1 MESGTRPLFFL
12 AFFKRN
18 ETMKV
23 TELVAQIAA
32 PAAEKQGCFV
42 WDVEFVKEAGE
53 RYLRLY
59 IDNDEASVNID
70 QCEAVSRE
78 VDALLDELDP
88 IQESYIFEVC
98 SAGAER
104 ELKRPSDFQRFL
116 GSQVAV
122 KLYSAKNGRKEYVG
136 ILKEYADGDVSLESG
151 ETFRKPEIAQVR
163 LRVTL

>member
-1 MESGTRPLFFL
+1 
-12 AFFKRN
+12 
-18 ETMKV
+18 MKV

-59 IDNDEASVNID
+59 IDNDEASVNIE

-104 ELKRPSDFQRFL
+104 ELKRPSDFEKFM
-116 GSQVAV
+116 GSNVEVRLYKGVDGSKHFAGTLTGYDSESGDVTIDAAGTPRTFAGAAVAQVKV
-122 KLYSAKNGRKEYVG
+122 KL
-136 ILKEYADGDVSLESG
+136 
-151 ETFRKPEIAQVR
+151 F
-163 LRVTL
+163 

>member
-1 MESGTRPLFFL
+1 
-12 AFFKRN
+12 
-18 ETMKV
+18 MKI
-23 TELVAQIAA
+23 TEIVAQLAA
-32 PAAEKQGCFV
+32 PVAERQGCFV
-42 WDVEFVKEAGE
+42 WDVEFVREAGE

-59 IDNDEASVNID
+59 IDNQDASVNIE

-78 VDALLDELDP
+78 VDAKLDELDP
-88 IQESYIFEVC
+88 IAESYIFEVC

-104 ELKRPSDFQRFL
+104 ELKRPSDFERFI

-136 ILKEYADGDVSLESG
+136 ILKEYVEGDVTLESG

>member
-1 MESGTRPLFFL
+1 
-12 AFFKRN
+12 
-18 ETMKV
+18 MKV
-23 TELVAQIAA
+23 TELVAQLAA

-59 IDNDEASVNID
+59 IDNAEASVNID

-78 VDALLDELDP
+78 VDALLDEADP
-88 IQESYIFEVC
+88 IPESYIFEVC

-104 ELKRPSDFQRFL
+104 ELKRPSDFERFL
-116 GSQVAV
+116 GSRVAV
-122 KLYSAKNGRKEYVG
+122 KLYSARNGRKEYVG
-136 ILKEYADGDVSLESG
+136 TLQEYRDGAVTLAEG
-151 ETFRKPEIAQVR
+151 ETFTKAEIAQVR

>member
-1 MESGTRPLFFL
+1 
-12 AFFKRN
+12 
-18 ETMKV
+18 MKV
-23 TELVAQIAA
+23 TELVAQLAA

-53 RYLRLY
+53 RYLRVY
-59 IDNDEASVNID
+59 IDNDAAEVSIE

-78 VDALLDELDP
+78 VDAKLDELDP

-104 ELKRPSDFQRFL
+104 ELKRPSDFARFL
-116 GSQVAV
+116 GSNVAV

-136 ILKEYADGDVSLESG
+136 VLKGYDDGVVTLEDG
-151 ETFRKPEIAQVR
+151 AVFQKNEVAQVR
-163 LRVTL
+163 LRVTF

>member
-1 MESGTRPLFFL
+1 
-12 AFFKRN
+12 
-18 ETMKV
+18 MKI

-59 IDNDEASVNID
+59 IDNAEASVNIE

-104 ELKRPSDFQRFL
+104 ELKRPADFERFL

-122 KLYSAKNGRKEYVG
+122 KLYSAKDGRKDYVG
-136 ILKEYADGDVSLESG
+136 VLEAYDGGDVTLAG
-151 ETFRKPEIAQVR
+151 GLAFRKAEVAQVR
-163 LRVTL
+163 LRVSI

>member
-1 MESGTRPLFFL
+1 
-12 AFFKRN
+12 
-18 ETMKV
+18 MKITELV
-23 TELVAQIAA
+23 TELAA
-32 PAAEKQGCFV
+32 PIAEKQGCFV

-53 RYLRLY
+53 RYLRVY
-59 IDNDEASVNID
+59 IDNDAAEVNIE

-78 VDALLDELDP
+78 LDVKLDEVDP

-116 GSQVAV
+116 GSEVSV

-136 ILKEYADGDVSLESG
+136 VLGAYDSGDVTLEDGTLFHKS
-151 ETFRKPEIAQVR
+151 EIAQVR
-163 LRVTL
+163 LHVTF

>member
-1 MESGTRPLFFL
+1 MESGFAPSLFLSLFEVR
-12 AFFKRN
+12 K
-18 ETMKV
+18 MKV
-23 TELVAQIAA
+23 TELVAQLAA

-42 WDVEFVKEAGE
+42 WDVEFVREAGE

-59 IDNDEASVNID
+59 IDNREASVNID

-122 KLYSAKNGRKEYVG
+122 KLYSAKNGRKEFLGVLQDYT
-136 ILKEYADGDVSLESG
+136 DGDVTLADG
-151 ETFRKPEIAQVR
+151 QRFTKAEIAQVR
-163 LRVTL
+163 LRVTM

>member
-1 MESGTRPLFFL
+1 
-12 AFFKRN
+12 
-18 ETMKV
+18 MKV

-78 VDALLDELDP
+78 VDAKLDELDP

-104 ELKRPSDFQRFL
+104 ELKRPSDFERFL

-136 ILKEYADGDVSLESG
+136 TLQEYRDGAVTLAEGQSF
-151 ETFRKPEIAQVR
+151 TKAEIAQVR
-163 LRVTL
+163 LRVTI

>member
-1 MESGTRPLFFL
+1 
-12 AFFKRN
+12 
-18 ETMKV
+18 MKV

-78 VDALLDELDP
+78 VDAKLDELDP

-104 ELKRPSDFQRFL
+104 ELKRP
-116 GSQVAV
+116 
-122 KLYSAKNGRKEYVG
+122 
-136 ILKEYADGDVSLESG
+136 
-151 ETFRKPEIAQVR
+151 
-163 LRVTL
+163 

>member
-1 MESGTRPLFFL
+1 
-12 AFFKRN
+12 
-18 ETMKV
+18 MKI
-23 TELVAQIAA
+23 TEIVEQIAA
-32 PAAEKQGCFV
+32 PAAERQGCFV
-42 WDVEFVKEAGE
+42 WDVEFVREAGE

-59 IDNDEASVNID
+59 IDNQEASVNID

-78 VDALLDELDP
+78 VDAKLDELDL
-88 IQESYIFEVC
+88 IAESYIFEVC

-104 ELKRPSDFQRFL
+104 ELKRPSDFDRFI
-116 GSQVAV
+116 GSQIAV

-136 ILKEYADGDVSLESG
+136 ILKEYAEGDVTLANG

>member
-1 MESGTRPLFFL
+1 
-12 AFFKRN
+12 
-18 ETMKV
+18 MKV

-70 QCEAVSRE
+70 QCEAVSWE

-88 IQESYIFEVC
+88 IQESWAYTNVV
-98 SAGAER
+98 SPTWVLRWRSGSTAPKTGAR
-104 ELKRPSDFQRFL
+104 NTWAS
-116 GSQVAV
+116 
-122 KLYSAKNGRKEYVG
+122 
-136 ILKEYADGDVSLESG
+136 
-151 ETFRKPEIAQVR
+151 
-163 LRVTL
+163 